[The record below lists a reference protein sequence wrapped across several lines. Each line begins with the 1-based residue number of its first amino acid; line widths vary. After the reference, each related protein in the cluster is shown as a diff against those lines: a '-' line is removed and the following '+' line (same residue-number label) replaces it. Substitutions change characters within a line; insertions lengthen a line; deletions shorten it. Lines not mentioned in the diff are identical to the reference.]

1 MEFKDFAC
9 GDKTNEMY
17 RPLVKRVR
25 EEQERLFGIGRVKT
39 YLPYCLTKLVEDL
52 SV

>member
-9 GDKTNEMY
+9 GDKTNELY
-17 RPLVKRVR
+17 RPLLKRVR
-25 EEQERLFGIGRVKT
+25 EKQELIFGEGRVKT
-39 YLPYCLTKLVEDL
+39 YLPYCLTKLVENL